1 MVSGVDLRQVDL
13 FAELDDRQLSWLAAT
28 GRVID
33 LGDGE
38 MLFDE
43 GEIATH
49 FYVLLTGELLI
60 TKMID
65 GREEIYG
72 RHSAVVPAG
81 LATTEPD
88 AKPRAAHQ
96 FTGELPLLAGGG
108 YVAKAVAV
116 GGTRLLAYDRD
127 AFFELLARCPQ
138 VCRVLLPVLAW
149 RIRSYESQA
158 GRRSMLEGLGRLAAG
173 LAHELN
179 NPSAALARAAGQLR
193 AAVGELAAWSTV
205 WGELAGP
212 DERCALAA
220 RVTELLAAT
229 GTNRPWDALAA
240 ADAADEVDDWLGE
253 RLGEWV
259 DEHCRSGPASTV
271 ELATILADQGV
282 QPPVLE
288 SLAASVRGSVLPA
301 AVHCLAYSLHVE
313 ALVKDI
319 VEAGVR
325 IQALVCATR
334 AYSNLDRAAKQ
345 QVDLVRGI
353 EATLAM
359 QAPKLTGI
367 RIRRDYADLPP
378 VPGYPSELNQVW
390 TNLIDNAI
398 DAMNGCGELRVTT
411 RLEADRVV
419 VEIRDDGA
427 GVPPDALP
435 WLFQPFYTTKD
446 VGRGTGLGLHLCR
459 DVITQRHHGS
469 IDVTSKPGDT
479 RFTVRLPAH
488 GIRTT

>member
-1 MVSGVDLRQVDL
+1 MVTGADLRQVEL
-13 FAELDDRQLSWLAAT
+13 FADLDDQHLCWLADT
-28 GRVID
+28 GRVVD
-33 LGDGE
+33 LADREVLFEDGE
-38 MLFDE
+38 T
-43 GEIATH
+43 ATH

-60 TKMID
+60 TKIVD

-72 RHSAVVPAG
+72 RHSAVAPPG
-81 LATTEPD
+81 PGPD

-96 FTGELPLLAGGG
+96 FTGELPLLVGGG
-108 YVAKAVAV
+108 YVARAVAV

-179 NPSAALARAAGQLR
+179 NPSAALLGAAGQLR

-212 DERCALAA
+212 EERDELAA
-220 RVTELLAAT
+220 RVTQLQAAART
-229 GTNRPWDALAA
+229 SKPGDALAA
-240 ADAADEVDDWLGE
+240 ADAADEVDEWLG
-253 RLGEWV
+253 
-259 DEHCRSGPASTV
+259 EHCRSGPALAG

-288 SLAASVRGSVLPA
+288 SLAGSVRGAVLPA
-301 AVHCLAYSLHVE
+301 AVHCLGYSLHVR
-313 ALVKDI
+313 ALVADI
-319 VEAGVR
+319 VEAGER
-325 IQALVCATR
+325 IEALVSATK
-334 AYSNLDRAAKQ
+334 AYSNLDRAPRQ
-345 QVDLVRGI
+345 QVDLVGGI

-359 QAPKLTGI
+359 QAPKLARI
-367 RIRRDYADLPP
+367 RIRRDYADLPL

-390 TNLIDNAI
+390 TNLIDNAV
-398 DAMNGCGELRVTT
+398 DAMDGCGELRVTT
-411 RLEADRVV
+411 RLEADCVA
-419 VEIRDDGA
+419 VEIGDDGV
-427 GVPPDALP
+427 GVPPEALP

-446 VGRGTGLGLHLCR
+446 IGRGTGLGLHLSR
-459 DVITQRHHGS
+459 DVVTQRHHGS

-479 RFTVRLPAH
+479 RFTVRLPVH
-488 GIRTT
+488 GSPPVSGV